1 LQPVICAKMEN
12 YTTNTIKVRNVL
24 SDIRD
29 GLLETSP
36 EWQRS
41 DVWTPKLRINFIDTV
56 LKHLPIP
63 QVTLWRRPGGKSIVV
78 DGRQRITTLAW
89 FRDGKIPVGKTN
101 IKRYADLTE
110 EEQTVFNDTPIL
122 VLEFPQTTDVEDICD
137 YFERINAGGKTLS
150 HGELMNN
157 RISSSAIVQEVHR
170 LFFSEESDFQI
181 RWTELFG
188 EIDGETKRMSHLENT
203 VPYLTSSM
211 FGVTYLTKSFPI
223 ITDKLKAPRVDVV
236 EHLPLFMER
245 LYNLLDVVTD
255 INTVVP
261 EWTEKQS
268 WKGGLPLLRQIASI
282 WYTIIN
288 PTILGGRDVNE
299 LWSAFYLRAK
309 NDTMISNVW
318 DNMLRKNAKAKQLA
332 AEVEFALKMT
342 Q

>member
-1 LQPVICAKMEN
+1 MEH

-24 SDIRD
+24 NDIKN
-29 GLLETSP
+29 GLLDTSP

-41 DVWTPKLRINFIDTV
+41 DVWTPKLRVNFIDTV

-63 QVTLWRRPGGKSIVV
+63 QITLWKRPGGKSVVV

-89 FRDGKIPVGKTN
+89 FRDGKIPIGKST
-101 IKRYADLTE
+101 IKRYNDLTE

-122 VLEFPQTTDVEDICD
+122 VLEFPQTTEVEDICD

-157 RISSSAIVQEVHR
+157 RIASSAIVQEVHR
-170 LFFSEESDFQI
+170 LFFSEESEF
-181 RWTELFG
+181 RENWTSIFG
-188 EIDGETKRMSHLENT
+188 EIDSETKRMSHYENT

-211 FGVTYLTKSFPI
+211 FGVVYLTKSFPI
-223 ITDKLKAPRVDVV
+223 ITEKLKAAESDVS

-245 LYNLLDVVTD
+245 LNTLLDVVAD
-255 INTVVP
+255 INGQIP
-261 EWTEKQS
+261 EWSNKQS
-268 WKGGLPLLRQIASI
+268 WKGGLPLLRQVASI

-288 PTILGGRDVNE
+288 PAVLKGRNVSE
-299 LWSAFYLRAK
+299 LWASFYLRMK
-309 NDTMISNVW
+309 NETTLSNVW
-318 DNMLRKNAKAKQLA
+318 ENMLRKNAKPKQLA
-332 AEVEFALKMT
+332 DEVEFALTIT